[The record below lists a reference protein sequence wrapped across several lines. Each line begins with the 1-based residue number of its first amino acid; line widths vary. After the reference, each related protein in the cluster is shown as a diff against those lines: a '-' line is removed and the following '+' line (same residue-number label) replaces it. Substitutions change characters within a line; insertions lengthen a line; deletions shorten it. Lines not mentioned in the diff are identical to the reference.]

1 MQTAKNID
9 AWKHLLYPRCFH
21 QMSENDIGWMGQNE
35 NETISLGTFFLTH
48 LLRGQSECTML
59 RSVSTCCWWWPW
71 PALRYGRGKSE

>member
-35 NETISLGTFFLTH
+35 NETISLGTFFSH
-48 LLRGQSECTML
+48 SFIARSE
-59 RSVSTCCWWWPW
+59 
-71 PALRYGRGKSE
+71 